1 MTTILT
7 KVQQFLD
14 SGDINGAREEVA
26 KTAINLEKVDTTV
39 RDFAALLALG
49 SQKALEIGLGVLGRE
64 LIKRDLAEIN
74 NDVVW
79 LLLASILSRH
89 NITSDSPLRIS
100 IIGLIS
106 CIKDWEL
113 PIFALLSPS
122 LDSFFKVSLSEENP
136 LISEQTLDFISTWG
150 ENYAK
155 APRTRKQLKE
165 FKSLTQSVLDKVDD
179 LDIKEEWAEGVE
191 KFLQI
196 ARQKKYN
203 KYSYQCIGSDISN
216 LLKTIYNPN
225 PAILNSDTGASYYKV
240 QDNIWRLITS
250 CLASWGTIVYGNGLS
265 IAVRI
270 YSPEKTESQPVFL
283 DELARQFR
291 EIEYMA
297 RQFREIEYMAGHNI
311 REITPFI
318 STQII
323 LESRIIIFY
332 MDLKSKQSNFLAEE
346 IKSLYDGKYEENRG
360 KLRINLAISTN
371 ALKFDFD
378 NFISTEKVH
387 EFVENSTSI
396 TLSLQKIS
404 PTFTSLIQLIN
415 LR

>member
-1 MTTILT
+1 MTTTLT

-14 SGDINGAREEVA
+14 SGDSDGAREEVA
-26 KTAINLEKVDTTV
+26 KISVNFKKVDATV
-39 RDFAALLALG
+39 RDFTTLLVLG
-49 SQKALEIGLGVLGRE
+49 SQQVVEIGLGVLGRE
-64 LIKRDLAEIN
+64 LLKTEIEEIN
-74 NDVVW
+74 NDVIW

-89 NITSDSPLRIS
+89 NITADSPLRIS

-106 CIKDWEL
+106 CVKDWEL
-113 PIFALLSPS
+113 PIFALLSPAI
-122 LDSFFKVSLSEENP
+122 DSFLKVSLSEENP

-179 LDIKEEWAEGVE
+179 LDIQEEWAEGVE

-196 ARQKKYN
+196 GRQKKYN

-265 IAVRI
+265 IAVRM

-283 DELARQFR
+283 DKLARP
-291 EIEYMA
+291 
-297 RQFREIEYMAGHNI
+297 FREIEYMAGHNI

-318 STQII
+318 SAQII
-323 LESRIIIFY
+323 LEPGIIIFY

-371 ALKFDFD
+371 ALKFDLD
-378 NFISTEKVH
+378 NSISREKVH

-404 PTFTSLIQLIN
+404 LTFTSLIQLIN

>member
-1 MTTILT
+1 MTTTLT

-14 SGDINGAREEVA
+14 SGDSDGAREEVA
-26 KTAINLEKVDTTV
+26 KISVNFKKVDATV
-39 RDFAALLALG
+39 RDFTTLLVLG
-49 SQKALEIGLGVLGRE
+49 SQQVVEIGLGVLGRE
-64 LIKRDLAEIN
+64 LLKTEIEEIN
-74 NDVVW
+74 NDVIW

-89 NITSDSPLRIS
+89 NITADSPLRIS

-106 CIKDWEL
+106 CVNNWEL
-113 PIFALLSPS
+113 PIFALLSPAI
-122 LDSFFKVSLSEENP
+122 DSFLKVSLSEENP
-136 LISEQTLDFISTWG
+136 LISEQTVDFISTWG

-179 LDIKEEWAEGVE
+179 LDIKEEWAEGLE

-196 ARQKKYN
+196 GRQKKYN

-216 LLKTIYNPN
+216 LLKTIYN

-265 IAVRI
+265 IAVRM

-283 DELARQFR
+283 DELARL
-291 EIEYMA
+291 
-297 RQFREIEYMAGHNI
+297 FREIEYMAGDNI
-311 REITPFI
+311 RKITPFI

-323 LESRIIIFY
+323 LESGIIIFY
-332 MDLKSKQSNFLAEE
+332 MDLKSNQSNFLAEE

-360 KLRINLAISTN
+360 KLRINVAISTN
-371 ALKFDFD
+371 ALKFDLD
-378 NFISTEKVH
+378 NSISREKVH

-404 PTFTSLIQLIN
+404 LTFTSLIQLIN

>member
-1 MTTILT
+1 MTTTLT

-14 SGDINGAREEVA
+14 SGDSDGAREEVA
-26 KTAINLEKVDTTV
+26 KISVNFKKVDATV
-39 RDFAALLALG
+39 RDFATLLVLG
-49 SQKALEIGLGVLGRE
+49 SQQVVEIGLGVLGRE
-64 LIKRDLAEIN
+64 LLKTDIEEIN
-74 NDVVW
+74 NDVIW
-79 LLLASILSRH
+79 LFLASILSRH
-89 NITSDSPLRIS
+89 NITADSPLRIS

-106 CIKDWEL
+106 CVNNWEL
-113 PIFALLSPS
+113 PIFALLSPA
-122 LDSFFKVSLSEENP
+122 LDSFLMVSLYEDNP
-136 LISEQTLDFISTWG
+136 LISEQTVDFISTWG

-179 LDIKEEWAEGVE
+179 LDIKEEWAEGLE

-203 KYSYQCIGSDISN
+203 KYLYRYIGSDISN
-216 LLKTIYNPN
+216 LLKTIYN

-250 CLASWGTIVYGNGLS
+250 CLASWGTIAYGNGLS

-311 REITPFI
+311 RKITPFI

-323 LESRIIIFY
+323 LESGIIIFY

-360 KLRINLAISTN
+360 KLRINVAISTN

>member
-1 MTTILT
+1 MTTTLT

-14 SGDINGAREEVA
+14 SGDRDGAREEVA
-26 KTAINLEKVDTTV
+26 KISVNLKKVDETV
-39 RDFAALLALG
+39 RDFATLLALG
-49 SQKALEIGLGVLGRE
+49 SQQIVEIGLGVLGRE
-64 LIKRDLAEIN
+64 LLKKASEEVN
-74 NDVVW
+74 NNVIW
-79 LLLASILSRH
+79 LFLASILSRH

-113 PIFALLSPS
+113 PIFALLSPA
-122 LDSFFKVSLSEENP
+122 LDSFLKVSLFEKNS

-155 APRTRKQLKE
+155 APRTRKQLRE

-179 LDIKEEWAEGVE
+179 LDIKEEWAEGLE

-196 ARQKKYN
+196 GRQKKYN

-216 LLKTIYNPN
+216 LLKTIYN

-283 DELARQFR
+283 DEL
-291 EIEYMA
+291 A

>member
-1 MTTILT
+1 MKITEYHFSNIL
-7 KVQQFLD
+7 
-14 SGDINGAREEVA
+14 
-26 KTAINLEKVDTTV
+26 
-39 RDFAALLALG
+39 
-49 SQKALEIGLGVLGRE
+49 
-64 LIKRDLAEIN
+64 
-74 NDVVW
+74 
-79 LLLASILSRH
+79 
-89 NITSDSPLRIS
+89 
-100 IIGLIS
+100 
-106 CIKDWEL
+106 
-113 PIFALLSPS
+113 
-122 LDSFFKVSLSEENP
+122 
-136 LISEQTLDFISTWG
+136 LDFISTWG

-155 APRTRKQLKE
+155 APRTRKQLRE

-179 LDIKEEWAEGVE
+179 LDIKEEWAEGLE

-196 ARQKKYN
+196 GRQKKYN

-216 LLKTIYNPN
+216 LLKTIYN

-360 KLRINLAISTN
+360 KLRINVAISTN
-371 ALKFDFD
+371 ALKFDLD
-378 NFISTEKVH
+378 NSISREKVH

-404 PTFTSLIQLIN
+404 PTFTNLIQLIN

>member
-297 RQFREIEYMAGHNI
+297 GHNI

>member
-1 MTTILT
+1 MTTTLT

-14 SGDINGAREEVA
+14 SGDSDGAREEVA
-26 KTAINLEKVDTTV
+26 KISVNLKKVDETV
-39 RDFAALLALG
+39 RDFATLLALG
-49 SQKALEIGLGVLGRE
+49 SQQVVEIGLGVLGRE
-64 LIKRDLAEIN
+64 LLKKDPEGVN
-74 NDVVW
+74 NNVIW
-79 LLLASILSRH
+79 LFFASILSRH

-122 LDSFFKVSLSEENP
+122 LDSFFKVSLSQENP

-165 FKSLTQSVLDKVDD
+165 FKSLTQSVLNKVDD

-265 IAVRI
+265 IAVRM

-297 RQFREIEYMAGHNI
+297 GHIKEIEYMAGHNI

>member
-1 MTTILT
+1 MITTFT

-14 SGDINGAREEVA
+14 SGDSDGARGDVA
-26 KTAINLEKVDTTV
+26 KISVNLTKLDASV
-39 RDFAALLALG
+39 RDFATLLALG
-49 SQKALEIGLGVLGRE
+49 SQEVLEICLGVLGRE
-64 LIKRDLAEIN
+64 LIKRDSAKVN
-74 NDVVW
+74 NDVIW

-89 NITSDSPLRIS
+89 NITSDSSSRIS
-100 IIGLIS
+100 IVSLIS
-106 CIKDWEL
+106 CVKDWEL
-113 PIFALLSPS
+113 PIFALLSPA
-122 LDSFFKVSLSEENP
+122 LDSFLKVSLFEKNS

-155 APRTRKQLKE
+155 APRTRKQLRE

-196 ARQKKYN
+196 GRQKKYN

-216 LLKTIYNPN
+216 LLKTIYN

-265 IAVRI
+265 IAVRM
-270 YSPEKTESQPVFL
+270 YNPEKTESQPVFL
-283 DELARQFR
+283 DELARP
-291 EIEYMA
+291 
-297 RQFREIEYMAGHNI
+297 FREIEYMAGHNI

-323 LESRIIIFY
+323 LESGIIIFY

-404 PTFTSLIQLIN
+404 PTFTRLVQLIN

>member
-1 MTTILT
+1 MTTTLT

-14 SGDINGAREEVA
+14 SGDRDGAREEVA
-26 KTAINLEKVDTTV
+26 KISVNLKKVDETV
-39 RDFAALLALG
+39 RDFATLLALG
-49 SQKALEIGLGVLGRE
+49 SQQIVEIGLGVLGRE
-64 LIKRDLAEIN
+64 LLKKASEEVN
-74 NDVVW
+74 NNVIW
-79 LLLASILSRH
+79 LFLASILSRH

-113 PIFALLSPS
+113 PIFALLSPA
-122 LDSFFKVSLSEENP
+122 LDSFLKVSLFEKNS

-155 APRTRKQLKE
+155 APRTRKQLRE

-179 LDIKEEWAEGVE
+179 LDIQEEWKEGIGT
-191 KFLQI
+191 FFQI
-196 ARQKKYN
+196 AGQQQDN
-203 KYSYQCIGSDISN
+203 KYSDQRIWSDASN
-216 LLKTIYNPN
+216 LLKKIYS
-225 PAILNSDTGASYYKV
+225 PAVLNADTGANYYKV

-265 IAVRI
+265 IAVRM
-270 YSPEKTESQPVFL
+270 YNPEKTESQPVFL
-283 DELARQFR
+283 DELARP
-291 EIEYMA
+291 
-297 RQFREIEYMAGHNI
+297 FREIEYMAGHNI

-323 LESRIIIFY
+323 LESGIIIFY
-332 MDLKSKQSNFLAEE
+332 MDLKSKQSNFLAEEIKSLYDGKAEE

-404 PTFTSLIQLIN
+404 PTFTRLVQLIN